1 MPEDDL
7 CVTRVPI
14 FQGLTRQE
22 QLRVADFARPV
33 LAEKGEIVYA
43 PGQPVSRLLVMHSGQ
58 LKVSHAAANGQE
70 QIL

>member
-14 FQGLTRQE
+14 FQGLTHEE

-33 LAEKGEIVYA
+33 LAKRRSSMR
-43 PGQPVSRLLVMHSGQ
+43 PDSRCR
-58 LKVSHAAANGQE
+58 ACW
-70 QIL
+70 